1 MGGRGFIERVPR
13 GVYCTKEEVLC
24 ISILRLGRWNVYW
37 ELKRLIGLFVV
48 NNVYRRRFEQGPLIS
63 LLSSSDAGGF
73 LFLFFFLNSTTT
85 TRFFFSLFFWGRK

>member
-1 MGGRGFIERVPR
+1 MLSESVLFFSAKRSEARVGGFIERMPR
-13 GVYCTKEEVLC
+13 GMYCTKEEVLC

-48 NNVYRRRFEQGPLIS
+48 NNVDRRRFEQGPLIS

-73 LFLFFFLNSTTT
+73 LFY
-85 TRFFFSLFFWGRK
+85 FFS